1 VDCSLRHRL
10 GRPRSE
16 RGVQPS
22 RRHAHRSRRSHQV
35 VTLPD
40 GSVLSNIAD
49 GGVGNR
55 TTTATVAVDGAWLFP
70 VTGVTAGVTTGP
82 ATALSPQG
90 TPQGTKV
97 YRTSGG
103 TLTLTST
110 SNTLIG
116 EVADGRIIGTTTP
129 VRVGV
134 GVA

>member
-1 VDCSLRHRL
+1 VLVLNSVSS
-10 GRPRSE
+10 RPGVTLTARGDHTRS
-16 RGVQPS
+16 
-22 RRHAHRSRRSHQV
+22 

-40 GSVLSNIAD
+40 GSVLTNIAD

-82 ATALSPQG
+82 ASALSPQG

-110 SNTLIG
+110 GNTLIG